1 MPTENNSGTPCND
14 TCPVRK
20 TADILEH
27 KWVTLIIRDLL
38 SGKKRYS
45 ELATSLAGISAKV
58 LSERL
63 QQLEANG
70 LITRT
75 VYPTVPPSTE
85 YQLTALGQKLE
96 LVIRAMQEFGSQLSN
111 IRTNSAD

>member
-1 MPTENNSGTPCND
+1 MPSDNNSDAQCD
-14 TCPVRK
+14 DSCPVRK

-27 KWVTLIIRDLL
+27 KWATLIIRDLL
-38 SGKKRYS
+38 GGKKRYS
-45 ELATSLAGISAKV
+45 ELAKSLDGISAKV

-70 LITRT
+70 LLTRT

-96 LVIRAMQEFGSQLSN
+96 VVIQAMQEFGNQLPELKHK
-111 IRTNSAD
+111 